1 MGIEERMTAG
11 FREKKSGLFGP
22 AGSGAVM
29 PVTNLA
35 SADLFYP
42 EMPFPP
48 SVRQAM
54 AAALKDPAMVHYG
67 HPLGRVSLRRAIG
80 ERLEKKYGHRV
91 DPDRHILVF
100 PGSELAMQVGMLPFL
115 EPGDEVLIHDP
126 GYLANSIDPQA
137 MGAVPVAVP
146 LKGKSFSLDMAEYEK
161 RVTPR
166 TKMVILTYPNNPT
179 GTIYSVE
186 ELRDLCQFVVRH
198 DLILL
203 CDMAFDD
210 YIYDGENLLW
220 PAAEPGMW
228 ERTISL
234 FTVSK
239 GWGLCGLRVGYMV
252 ADTPVL
258 DALLG
263 RIPALMGGAAN
274 IAQVGAEAALRDSQ
288 LLEEN
293 KRRLEARRN
302 STYQRLCRVPGLAVT
317 LPQAGFQLW
326 IDVSQLGT
334 GAEVI
339 RYLKE
344 KAQVLVNNGA
354 AFGPDN
360 GRDHLRLVFG
370 CVNEER
376 EYNDAIDRLCEA
388 LKSYP
393 KG

>member
-11 FREKKSGLFGP
+11 FREKRSGLFGT
-22 AGSGAVM
+22 AGAGAAK

-48 SVRQAM
+48 SVRQAI
-54 AAALKDPAMVHYG
+54 AAALEDPSMAHYG
-67 HPLGRVSLRRAIG
+67 HPLGRISLRQTIG
-80 ERLEKKYGHRV
+80 KRLEKKYGHSV
-91 DPDRHILVF
+91 NPDQHILVF

-137 MGAVPVAVP
+137 VGAVPIAVP
-146 LKGKSFSLDMAEYEK
+146 LKGESFCLDMAEFEK
-161 RVTPR
+161 RLTSR

-179 GTIYSVE
+179 GTIYSAE
-186 ELRDLCQFVVRH
+186 ELRDLCRFVVRH

-210 YIYDGENLLW
+210 YVYDDGKLLW

-228 ERTISL
+228 ERTVSL

-274 IAQVGAEAALRDSQ
+274 IAQVGAEAALRDDR

-293 KRRLEARRN
+293 KRRLEIRRN
-302 STYQRLCRVPGLAVT
+302 STYERLCRVPGLAVT
-317 LPQAGFQLW
+317 LPQAGFQFW

-334 GAEVI
+334 GTEVI

-344 KAQVLVNNGA
+344 NAQVLVNNGA
-354 AFGPDN
+354 AFGPVN
-360 GRDHLRLVFG
+360 GRDRLRLVFG
-370 CVNEER
+370 CVNEESI
-376 EYNDAIDRLCEA
+376 YDKAIDRLCEA

-393 KG
+393 KR